1 MTTLS
6 TTTFI
11 GFHTYN
17 SFINATGAE
26 DDIVHGFSLIDYAT
40 KAINLINLLGYVPIG
55 GLATA
60 YERIQLQLKNDNH
73 SSLSRRIYSYVRAF
87 FEALGCGLIF
97 LPIDLTISLHRHI
110 FVSGPTYPEPN
121 PSASYLYIFKDM
133 EIFRDLNTIFFGKQE
148 RQENQ

>member
-17 SFINATGAE
+17 SFINATGARE
-26 DDIVHGFSLIDYAT
+26 IEMGESSLIDYAT

-60 YERIQLQLKNDNH
+60 YERIQLQLKDNNQ
-73 SSLSRRIYSYVRAF
+73 SLSLRIYSYVRAF

-121 PSASYLYIFKDM
+121 CSESYLYVFKNM

>member
-17 SFINATGAE
+17 SFINATGARE
-26 DDIVHGFSLIDYAT
+26 IEMGESSLIDYAT

-60 YERIQLQLKNDNH
+60 YERIQLQLKDNNQ
-73 SSLSRRIYSYVRAF
+73 SLSLRIYSYVRAF

-121 PSASYLYIFKDM
+121 CSESYLYVFKNM

-148 RQENQ
+148 KQENQ

>member
-1 MTTLS
+1 MTQILPI
-6 TTTFI
+6 I

-17 SFINATGAE
+17 SFINATGARE
-26 DDIVHGFSLIDYAT
+26 IEMGESSLIDYAT

-60 YERIQLQLKNDNH
+60 YERIQLQLKDNNQ
-73 SSLSRRIYSYVRAF
+73 SLSLRIYSYVRAF

-121 PSASYLYIFKDM
+121 CSESYLYVFKNM

-148 RQENQ
+148 KQENQ